1 MSRFTKIVAAFG
13 AGSVLLFSVG
23 WRLAK
28 AQTPAQMEY
37 ERQQREYRQQ
47 QEQQRQD
54 QQRLQQLQNENARR
68 QQEELNR
75 INRPT
80 TSGTSSPQY
89 PSTQGGGP
97 SASPSTGRPST
108 AQNTAA
114 SERRYALPGQGFFVA
129 QIPGGWK
136 DQIQQARDGSSPTIV
151 LSPASG
157 KRFEVLL
164 TPTSST
170 AKDRAPESREDIRA
184 AVERAAQGAKS
195 WAAESQLPLQEIQGR
210 SGPGFYFSATE
221 RAPKAGA
228 HKFVTTG
235 IVRVGDHLVPFTI
248 LTHEGQASVVS
259 QALDLLKTAATD
271 TVGGTAAGPRA
282 TPAGGTGAVAL
293 PATQTIRLNRYY
305 ICDGERVA
313 VLRCRSDAD
322 DAFCSVQYP
331 DRKSAATGGV
341 TPELAERRGELVK
354 KLQGCQQ
361 QKS

>member
-13 AGSVLLFSVG
+13 AGSMLFLLAGQS
-23 WRLAK
+23 AN

-54 QQRLQQLQNENARR
+54 QQRLQQLQNDNARR
-68 QQEELNR
+68 QQEESNR
-75 INRPT
+75 AARQLAPST
-80 TSGTSSPQY
+80 TGPNY
-89 PSTQGGGP
+89 PSP
-97 SASPSTGRPST
+97 SASPSSPAPSVGGRSAVPS
-108 AQNTAA
+108 TAA
-114 SERRYALPGQGFFVA
+114 SERRYALPGQRSFVV

-157 KRFEVLL
+157 RRFEVLL

-195 WAAESQLPLQEIQGR
+195 WAAESQLPLKEIKGR

-221 RAPKAGA
+221 RAPKTGA

-235 IVRVGDHLVPFTI
+235 ILRVGDRLVAFTI
-248 LTHEGQASVVS
+248 LTHEGQVSVVG
-259 QALDLLKTAATD
+259 QALDLLNTAVLDSAVG
-271 TVGGTAAGPRA
+271 TVAAPSARPASGTS
-282 TPAGGTGAVAL
+282 AVNS
-293 PATQTIRLNRYY
+293 PATHTLRLNSYY
-305 ICDGERVA
+305 ICNSERVA
-313 VLRCRSDAD
+313 VLRCRSEAD
-322 DAFCSVQYP
+322 DAYCSVQYP

-354 KLQGCQQ
+354 KLEQCQPP
-361 QKS
+361 KS